1 MAITLGADDKKKI
14 YLLGAL
20 LGGLGTVGLF
30 TVIRPLLSGGNSETP
45 PIARNAVSP
54 TASGRIPGGATT
66 PAGLVMPPSAG
77 GAQFGASGAASRT
90 GLGTAGLG
98 TAGAGTAAGSNLTP
112 QIPGIGRT
120 RSDPFVPTVLP
131 ALPPPPPPPP
141 PPRPTPIPTRI
152 VTVTDSVPVSL
163 PTYATR
169 LENTTVSLPASP
181 FSFGAPGSPAS
192 TQSILSLP
200 PAVIFGGTQQSA
212 PQPLPLVGG
221 LEVGAPGA
229 QTSATNASGKR
240 VSGVILGNT
249 IRALIE
255 YQENGQ
261 TVSKIV
267 QPGDEVGGMR
277 ILSIQR
283 VRSGEQSIV
292 RVTARQNGQEVY
304 FDLGPGS

>member
-20 LGGLGTVGLF
+20 LGGLGVVGLF
-30 TVIRPLLSGGNSETP
+30 TVIRPLLSGGSSDTP
-45 PIARNAVSP
+45 VAINAASSTGSRRNPNGTAMP
-54 TASGRIPGGATT
+54 TS
-66 PAGLVMPPSAG
+66 LVMPPNAG
-77 GAQFGASGAASRT
+77 GAQFGRPGSTSAA
-90 GLGTAGLG
+90 GAGLG
-98 TAGAGTAAGSNLTP
+98 AAGFAASGLGAAGSTSATDTTP

-120 RSDPFVPTVLP
+120 RPDPFIPTVLP
-131 ALPPPPPPPP
+131 ALPPPPPSPT
-141 PPRPTPIPTRI
+141 PRPTPVPTTI
-152 VTVTDSVPVSL
+152 VTDAVPVPLPTYSTRVEDTAVSL
-163 PTYATR
+163 PT
-169 LENTTVSLPASP
+169 SP
-181 FSFGAPGSPAS
+181 FSSGPQANAQ
-192 TQSILSLP
+192 TNLSLP
-200 PAVIFGGTQQSA
+200 RAVIFGGTQQSA

-240 VSGVILGNT
+240 VSGVIMGDT

-267 QPGDEVGGMR
+267 QPGDEVGGMK

-292 RVTARQNGQEVY
+292 RVTARERGQEVY

>member
-1 MAITLGADDKKKI
+1 MAITFGADDKKKI
-14 YLLGAL
+14 YLLGGL
-20 LGGLGTVGLF
+20 LGLLGVVGLV
-30 TVIRPLLSGGNSETP
+30 TVAGPLLRGGNNDTP
-45 PIARNAVSP
+45 ASGN
-54 TASGRIPGGATT
+54 TASSMGARRGPYGSTT
-66 PAGLVMPPSAG
+66 PAGLVMPPNSG
-77 GAQFGASGAASRT
+77 GLQLGASGATYPS
-90 GLGTAGLG
+90 GAGLG
-98 TAGAGTAAGSNLTP
+98 GPGLGAAGGAAVTP
-112 QIPGIGRT
+112 QLPGIGRT
-120 RSDPFVPTVLP
+120 RSDPFIPTVLP
-131 ALPPPPPPPP
+131 ALDPPPPTPT
-141 PPRPTPIPTRI
+141 PRPTPIPTRV
-152 VTVTDSVPVSL
+152 VTEPVRFSL
-163 PTYATR
+163 PTYSTR

-181 FSFGAPGSPAS
+181 FTPGQ
-192 TQSILSLP
+192 QSIAQTVVSLP
-200 PAVIFGGTQQSA
+200 RAVIFGGSQSSA

-240 VSGVILGNT
+240 VSGVIMGDT

-283 VRSGEQSIV
+283 IRSGEQSIV
-292 RVTARQNGQEVY
+292 RVTARENGQEVY